1 MSLLSENIAY
11 YRRKKG
17 MTQKGLAEKT
27 GLSRSF
33 ISQIENNTNTPSNDS
48 LFKIAQV
55 LGISVELL
63 KDNEKNYVKDEDTE
77 LVNLL
82 INITGDEKIRWDLFN
97 DPSEYYDGIYK
108 SNVRGTE
115 YLLYFK
121 YGKSFKNIYIEY
133 IKLEFKNEYDG
144 YSDFIDSQTQ
154 DNNLL
159 YELFQT
165 IQNLDRD
172 RSPKFKLINEL
183 EKIEKDDDANP
194 DNTIVP
200 F

>member
-1 MSLLSENIAY
+1 MRLLSENIAY

-17 MTQKGLAEKT
+17 MTQKELAEKT

-33 ISQIENNTNTPSNDS
+33 ISQIENNSNTPSNDS

-63 KDNEKNYVKDEDTE
+63 KDNEKNYVKDEDSE

-82 INITGDEKIRWDLFN
+82 INITGDEKISWNLFD

-108 SNVRGTE
+108 SDVRGTE
-115 YLLYFK
+115 YFLYFK
-121 YGKSFKNIYIEY
+121 YTKSLTNVYIAY
-133 IKLEFKNEYDG
+133 IKLEFKNDYDG

-159 YELFQT
+159 YKLFQT
-165 IQNLDRD
+165 IQNLERD

-183 EKIEKDDDANP
+183 EKIEKDENANP
-194 DNTIVP
+194 DNTSVP